1 MQSMKIGFRPLV
13 YSILLLWAV
22 SASTNPLVQ
31 IYHKNYSGDQ
41 QGISSFVSE
50 HKHLKSDEE
59 IGTLAFFTE
68 ENKDTETGACALIL
82 RYGELT
88 KTVKMYVSNG
98 QSYKNAASN
107 TVSVDY
113 RFDEEQVFS
122 IKGSV
127 DQASPEFIE
136 INLTDEQL
144 DDFLTEF
151 KTAKQFNFSID
162 DKAGTIPITLPM
174 FENELDLADH
184 AVEDFQYRI
193 GKIEDD
199 PTSKHEL
206 ALDKMRK
213 KHKLALEILEW
224 TRRLERLEDRTEHAA
239 KGVGTVIEISNTD
252 MKEMTGGIETL
263 ENITVPT
270 EKAADAPLF
279 ISTTLRGIKGDTQ
292 QFQKLL
298 KERLRAKD
306 RKWSDEQK
314 NSITALQERT
324 ETLLEELEELRE
336 EFEMKDRGREMS
348 RVIREGFDNDDRK
361 KAVLDDALKEFESEF
376 EALEKAKKENAKN

>member
-1 MQSMKIGFRPLV
+1 M
-13 YSILLLWAV
+13 
-22 SASTNPLVQ
+22 
-31 IYHKNYSGDQ
+31 
-41 QGISSFVSE
+41 
-50 HKHLKSDEE
+50 
-59 IGTLAFFTE
+59 
-68 ENKDTETGACALIL
+68 
-82 RYGELT
+82 
-88 KTVKMYVSNG
+88 
-98 QSYKNAASN
+98 
-107 TVSVDY
+107 
-113 RFDEEQVFS
+113 
-122 IKGSV
+122 

-136 INLTDEQL
+136 ITLTDEQL
-144 DDFLTEF
+144 DGFLTEF

-224 TRRLERLEDRTEHAA
+224 TRSLERLEERTEHAA

-292 QFQKLL
+292 QFQKFL

-306 RKWSDEQK
+306 RKWSEEQK
-314 NSITALQERT
+314 NGITALQERT
-324 ETLLEELEELRE
+324 DTLLEELEELRE

-348 RVIREGFDNDDRK
+348 RVIREGLDNDDRK
-361 KAVLDDALKEFESEF
+361 KALLDDALKEFESEL
-376 EALEKAKKENAKN
+376 EALEKAKKENGKNS